1 MLSKEIK
8 DEILIITIDRAK
20 ALNAINAA
28 VMDGLKEIFVDSEEW
43 NEYRGIII
51 TGSGEKAFAAGAD
64 IKEFPNYG
72 EKEGAELSRKGHEV
86 YDAIEQCTVP
96 VLAVIN
102 GFSLGGGNELAMACH
117 MRIAEAHAKFGQPE
131 INLGLIPGYAG
142 TQRFVRYVG
151 KAKAIELLLTG
162 DMINA
167 EEAHSLG
174 LVNTIVPSGE
184 GMEAAMKL
192 MGKIASK
199 SKTVVAHMLKTV
211 HAYHSYEPS
220 FDIESQT
227 FGACFELDDMK
238 EGVAAFMEKRK
249 PNFKN

>member
-1 MLSKEIK
+1 MLKKE
-8 DEILIITIDRAK
+8 DQDGILIITIDREK
-20 ALNAINAA
+20 ALNAINTA
-28 VMDGLKEIFVDSEEW
+28 VMDGLREVFVDTDEW
-43 NEYRGIII
+43 DQYRGIII
-51 TGSGEKAFAAGAD
+51 TGSGSKAFAAGAD

-72 EKEGAELSRKGHEV
+72 EKEGAELSRKGHQV
-86 YDAIEQCTVP
+86 YDAIENCTVP

-117 MRIAEAHAKFGQPE
+117 MRIAEEHAKFGQPE

-162 DMINA
+162 DMIGA
-167 EEAHSLG
+167 QEASERN
-174 LVNTIVPSGE
+174 LVNSVVESGE
-184 GMEAAMKL
+184 GLATGIQL
-192 MGKIASK
+192 MRKIASK
-199 SKTVVAHMLKTV
+199 SKTVVAHMLRAV

-249 PNFKN
+249 PDFKN

>member
-1 MLSKEIK
+1 MLKKEEQ
-8 DEILIITIDRAK
+8 DGILIITIDREK
-20 ALNAINAA
+20 ALNAINTA
-28 VMDGLKEIFVDSEEW
+28 VMDGLREVFIDTDEW
-43 NEYRGIII
+43 DQYRGVII

-64 IKEFPNYG
+64 IKEFPKYG

-96 VLAVIN
+96 VLALIN

-142 TQRFVRYVG
+142 TQRFVRYLG

-162 DMINA
+162 DMIDA
-167 EEAHSLG
+167 EEARSLG
-174 LVNTIVPSGE
+174 LVNAIAPSGE

-199 SKTVVAHMLKTV
+199 SKIVVAHMLRAV

-220 FDIESQT
+220 FDIESKT

>member
-1 MLSKEIK
+1 MLSKDVQ
-8 DEILIITIDRAK
+8 DEILIITIDREK
-20 ALNAINAA
+20 ALNAINSA
-28 VMDGLKEIFVDSEEW
+28 VMGGLKEIFVDTDEW
-43 NEYRGIII
+43 NSYRGIII

-72 EKEGAELSRKGHEV
+72 EKEGAALSRKGHEV

-117 MRIAEAHAKFGQPE
+117 MRIAEEHAKFGQPE

-151 KAKAIELLLTG
+151 KAKAIELLLNG
-162 DMINA
+162 DMISA
-167 EEAHSLG
+167 EEAKDRK
-174 LVNTIVPSGE
+174 LVNSVVESGE
-184 GMEAAMKL
+184 GLAAGMKL
-192 MGKIASK
+192 MQKIASK
-199 SKTVVAHMLKTV
+199 SKVVVAQMLKTV

>member
-1 MLSKEIK
+1 MLKKEEQ
-8 DEILIITIDRAK
+8 DEILIITIDREK
-20 ALNAINAA
+20 ALNAINTA
-28 VMDGLKEIFVDSEEW
+28 VMDGLREVFVDTDEW
-43 NEYRGIII
+43 DQYRGIII
-51 TGSGEKAFAAGAD
+51 TGAGSKAFAAGAD

-72 EKEGAELSRKGHEV
+72 EKEGAELSRKGHQV
-86 YDAIEQCTVP
+86 YDAIENCTVP

-117 MRIAEAHAKFGQPE
+117 MRIAEEHAKFGQPE

-167 EEAHSLG
+167 QEAGDRG
-174 LVNTIVPSGE
+174 LVNSVVESGE
-184 GMEAAMKL
+184 GLAAGIKL
-192 MGKIASK
+192 MRKIASK
-199 SKTVVAHMLKTV
+199 SKTVVAHMLRTV

-249 PNFKN
+249 PDFKN

>member
-8 DEILIITIDRAK
+8 DDILIITIDRAK
-20 ALNAINAA
+20 ALNAINAE
-28 VMDGLKEIFVDSEEW
+28 VMDGLKEIFVDTQEW

-72 EKEGAELSRKGHEV
+72 EKEGAELSRKGHQV
-86 YDAIEQCTVP
+86 YDAIENCTVP

-117 MRIAEAHAKFGQPE
+117 MRIAEEHAKFGQPE

-162 DMINA
+162 DMIGA
-167 EEAHSLG
+167 QEASERN
-174 LVNTIVPSGE
+174 LVNSVVESGE
-184 GMEAAMKL
+184 GLAVGLKL
-192 MGKIASK
+192 MRKIASK
-199 SKTVVAHMLKTV
+199 SKTVVAHMLSTV

-220 FDIESQT
+220 FDVESQT

>member
-1 MLSKEIK
+1 MLKKEEQ
-8 DEILIITIDRAK
+8 DEILIITIDREK
-20 ALNAINAA
+20 ALNAINTA
-28 VMDGLKEIFVDSEEW
+28 VMDGLREVFVDTDEW
-43 NEYRGIII
+43 DQYRGIII
-51 TGSGEKAFAAGAD
+51 TGAGSKAFAAGAD

-72 EKEGAELSRKGHEV
+72 EKEGAELSRKGHQV
-86 YDAIEQCTVP
+86 YDAIENCAVP

-117 MRIAEAHAKFGQPE
+117 MRIAEEHAKFGQPE

-142 TQRFVRYVG
+142 TQRLVRYVG

-167 EEAHSLG
+167 QEAGERG
-174 LVNTIVPSGE
+174 LVNSVVESGE
-184 GMEAAMKL
+184 GLAAGIKL
-192 MGKIASK
+192 MRKIASK
-199 SKTVVAHMLKTV
+199 SKTVVAHMLRTV

-249 PNFKN
+249 PDFKN